1 MGDAACAFNPIYGQ
15 GMSVAA
21 ISALELDRCL
31 RDAPD
36 DLERRFQRRV
46 ARSASGAWL
55 IATGE
60 DLRYRETEAAPTR
73 LRTRLINSYVDQVV
87 ATANVNPRVCA
98 SLLDVIALSSPPASL
113 FSPAVLARV
122 TANRVRS
129 T

>member
-1 MGDAACAFNPIYGQ
+1 M
-15 GMSVAA
+15 
-21 ISALELDRCL
+21 
-31 RDAPD
+31 
-36 DLERRFQRRV
+36 
-46 ARSASGAWL
+46 
-55 IATGE
+55 
-60 DLRYRETEAAPTR
+60 R